1 MKDLVLNGIGKAFDG
16 RKVLENVSLRF
27 PAGSVTCILGPSG
40 CGKTTLLRI
49 AAGLEQPDAGT
60 VDGRPDQISF
70 VFQEDRLCEE
80 FSAVTN
86 VRLAAGKNLTKEEIA
101 RHLTEI
107 GLGNDLDKPVRDF
120 SGGMKRRVAIVRAV
134 CCPADLLF
142 LDIQIPDMLGMEAAK
157 RIRKMDNRV
166 MIIFITM
173 LTQYAIEGYSVGA
186 FDYVLKPVRYEEFS
200 TKMDRVCRMLA
211 HQNTSMTLE
220 VRTKEE
226 IRRVNADE
234 ITYIEVSN
242 HDVLIHTDSEII
254 RQWGNLKSYEEK
266 LAPVHFVR
274 CSASFLVNL
283 KYVRAVNG
291 NSLMVHGQEFLMA
304 LAQYK
309 GGSR

>member
-1 MKDLVLNGIGKAFDG
+1 MLNIIILEDQAEQAERLSRMLEKYAKVHDG
-16 RKVLENVSLRF
+16 LSYNLKVY
-27 PAGSVTCILGPSG
+27 
-40 CGKTTLLRI
+40 
-49 AAGLEQPDAGT
+49 
-60 VDGRPDQISF
+60 
-70 VFQEDRLCEE
+70 DRSIP
-80 FSAVTN
+80 F
-86 VRLAAGKNLTKEEIA
+86 I
-101 RHLTEI
+101 TEYRC
-107 GLGNDLDKPVRDF
+107 D
-120 SGGMKRRVAIVRAV
+120 
-134 CCPADLLF
+134 ADLIF
-142 LDIQIPDMLGMEAAK
+142 MDIQIPDMLGMEAAK
-157 RIRKMDNRV
+157 KIRQMDDRV

-200 TKMDRVCRMLA
+200 TKMDRACRMLA

-234 ITYIEVSN
+234 ITFIEVSN

-274 CSASFLVNL
+274 CGASFLVNL

-291 NSLMVHGQEFLMA
+291 NTVMVHGHELPISSSKRKEFLIA